1 MQQTCMRRW
10 KCVCTYDGSAFC
22 GWQSQTN
29 GRGVQDILEGRLAK
43 IFKQFIRVHGSS
55 RTDAG
60 VHARGQVF
68 HFDAEWCHST
78 DDLLSAINSG
88 LGYCLH
94 VNSVEPVDQTFH
106 ARFSAVGK
114 RYCYYLLLRQATPF
128 EWRYCWPLMHGDFDL
143 DAVLKA
149 APLFEGSHLFN
160 AFAGKVLNGE
170 NPRKFLSKVSIVPQ
184 DNAYLR
190 IETLGSGYL
199 YRMVRKIVGAL
210 VGVAYG
216 KLSMADI
223 EYMLLSGEKKKN
235 VMTAPAQGLFLQE
248 VLFDASK
255 FSELS
260 VHQ

>member
-1 MQQTCMRRW
+1 
-10 KCVCTYDGSAFC
+10 
-22 GWQSQTN
+22 
-29 GRGVQDILEGRLAK
+29 
-43 IFKQFIRVHGSS
+43 
-55 RTDAG
+55 
-60 VHARGQVF
+60 
-68 HFDAEWCHST
+68 
-78 DDLLSAINSG
+78 
-88 LGYCLH
+88 
-94 VNSVEPVDQTFH
+94 
-106 ARFSAVGK
+106 
-114 RYCYYLLLRQATPF
+114 
-128 EWRYCWPLMHGDFDL
+128 MHGDFDL

-223 EYMLLSGEKKKN
+223 EYMLLSGEKKKK